1 MDAEFKYLPM
11 TFFVFIYISYQI
23 FYINEEIYV

>member
-1 MDAEFKYLPM
+1 MDAEFKYLSM